1 MFSRYYN
8 WSCNTK
14 IIGTCTITASFSTDI
29 NWNAN
34 ESAESSINITRAE
47 NIVNFTYPEITHTG
61 GTQTVTPTITI
72 NSEDLATTSR
82 TATFT
87 EVANTDTN
95 NYCTVD
101 SSTGVITITGTITEI
116 SVTCEVEVSID
127 LDGRYLA
134 STHQATLNISGLNI
148 DFSGNGRANTTD
160 ALVFYIYALFKG
172 NGFSAINNQNI
183 LEKVLENEVNFTAP
197 GSPRLSDSKEDVY
210 DLLER
215 YSDSNAIDFSG
226 NGRANTTDA
235 LLFYIY
241 ALFKG
246 NGFSAINNQNI
257 LEKVLENEVN
267 FTAPGSPRLSD
278 SKEDVYNLLESA
290 SR

>member
-1 MFSRYYN
+1 M
-8 WSCNTK
+8 C
-14 IIGTCTITASFSTDI
+14 
-29 NWNAN
+29 N
-34 ESAESSINITRAE
+34 ESQTLTSL
-47 NIVNFTYPEITHTG
+47 TG
-61 GTQTVTPTITI
+61 
-72 NSEDLATTSR
+72 
-82 TATFT
+82 
-87 EVANTDTN
+87 NT
-95 NYCTVD
+95 
-101 SSTGVITITGTITEI
+101 I
-116 SVTCEVEVSID
+116 SVAGRDHACVRVYDDAGNVSYKATD
-127 LDGRYLA
+127 DGIA
-134 STHQATLNISGLNI
+134 KVSI

-160 ALVFYIYALFKG
+160 ALLFYIYALFKG

-278 SKEDVYNLLESA
+278 SKEDVYNLLESY
-290 SR
+290 SQ